1 MIMCVQN
8 TPNLFSFMNS
18 SVVAPRRLVLD
29 FISSHS
35 HRFLSLQKMSQ
46 EQGSWIP
53 IIVIGIL
60 FLLRWIFYDQGSTAI
75 SIRKWWNYRVRAL
88 SLYIYNHT
96 KIYKQIYILILI
108 LSLYFKH
115 DVNCHSRKS
124 NFVINWGIGMIL
136 NIK

>member
-1 MIMCVQN
+1 
-8 TPNLFSFMNS
+8 MNS

-75 SIRKWWNYRVRAL
+75 SIRKWWNYRKIQLRNKL
-88 SLYIYNHT
+88 GYRDDT
-96 KIYKQIYILILI
+96 KYQMNVGAGASNNYKRQ
-108 LSLYFKH
+108 
-115 DVNCHSRKS
+115 
-124 NFVINWGIGMIL
+124 G
-136 NIK
+136 